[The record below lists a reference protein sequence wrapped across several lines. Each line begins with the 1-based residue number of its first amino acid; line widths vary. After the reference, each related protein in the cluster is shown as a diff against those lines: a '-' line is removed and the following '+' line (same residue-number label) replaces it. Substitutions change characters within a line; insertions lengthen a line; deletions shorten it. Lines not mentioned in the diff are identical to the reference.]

1 MRLAA
6 VAALLFLL
14 LSAAVCIPCTAQEG
28 GAHQGA
34 AAGPA
39 AAGGSVSV
47 SAGLPEVTPE
57 GAVQKVTDMA
67 MNLHSFAS
75 NVAPMASIVI
85 IVLAA
90 LAGMIVRKA
99 LMQVVYV
106 AVGLVVVLWAPYL
119 VALMVKFLKP

>member
-1 MRLAA
+1 MRGVRLAA
-6 VAALLFLL
+6 VITVTLL
-14 LSAAVCIPCTAQEG
+14 LLVAFCVPCTAQD
-28 GAHQGA
+28 
-34 AAGPA
+34 AGTA
-39 AAGGSVSV
+39 GAAGGTGGVQPVTVS
-47 SAGLPEVTPE
+47 SGLPDVTPE

-75 NVAPMASIVI
+75 NVAPMASIII

-90 LAGMIVRKA
+90 LAGMIVRRA

-106 AVGLVVVLWAPYL
+106 AVGLVIILWAPYL